1 MTHENK
7 KLWSPVA
14 VSPVESCYLQWG
26 RDIEGVKGGG
36 GGYLSS
42 DWALQTHG
50 AALGTNK
57 MHILVFYAPLGEKK
71 TSTAIFSNTTGQAAA
86 DRMYPAK
93 PWSFK
98 VGFDVCLDE

>member
-1 MTHENK
+1 MKIRNFEVLWQSVQW
-7 KLWSPVA
+7 KLLLA
-14 VSPVESCYLQWG
+14 MRQRHRRCK
-26 RDIEGVKGGG
+26 RGGG
-36 GGYLSS
+36 VISPQTEYYKHMELLWEQTKCTSS
-42 DWALQTHG
+42 FFMPHWE
-50 AALGTNK
+50 K
-57 MHILVFYAPLGEKK
+57 KK